1 MAMVGHRR
9 GGRRARRG
17 ARDRHHAGVAR
28 TDQLSLFG
36 IATAEGE
43 GSALG
48 SKSKSKSSAKS
59 KSKSSAK
66 SSAKS
71 KSSSVAGA
79 TVSADRWA
87 APLPEEPFFGPD
99 EDWGPPP
106 DVFEAL
112 APPGASSGRAAAPPF
127 SDALPEADPPLRG
140 SVARPAADPVAIL
153 SDVFGYS
160 AFRPGQRP
168 AIDALLAGRDA
179 VVVLPTGG
187 GKSLCYQVPAI
198 ALRRAGRGP
207 TLVVSPLIAL
217 MDDQVSALVA
227 RGVPAVALHSGNRD
241 RDWRAERDAARDATL
256 VYVSPEKLASAS
268 FRRFVRSLEPAAAA
282 VDEAHCVSEW
292 GHDFR
297 PEYRQ
302 LDLLKD
308 DLGVPVIALTATAT
322 PTVIDDV
329 ATALRL
335 RDPARVVGDFARPN
349 LRFSV
354 ELVRKDSA
362 RAARVVTLVK
372 DALAA
377 SPGRAV
383 VYAATRKRVQAVHDA
398 LKAAG
403 VKAGYYHAGRSASA
417 RANAAA
423 RFESGTTPVLVATTA
438 FGMGIDQPDV
448 RIVVH
453 ANAAGS
459 LAAYYQEAGRAGR
472 DGAPARCVLL
482 YSPVDAVTHARLRGK
497 VPAPGAEAGWTAMQD
512 YVYATSCRQAELV
525 RYFAGAV
532 PDDCGT
538 CDWCTDSEA
547 VVEAVTAARTAIAER
562 KKEKRAKAKA
572 DAAFSLTEE
581 QKDTC
586 IAFIDA
592 LRKPLGK
599 QLVAKGLRG
608 STAKAVKRKGL
619 AKNPHYGALKGIPEG
634 AVLDA
639 LSELLAEGRLVPK
652 GRKYPTLWL
661 PDKRVRPKADPS
673 KPKRRRAEKT
683 GLAGALERYRRAQA
697 RQRRWKPYQVFDNA
711 TLGRI
716 VAARPQNRVELL
728 AIKGLGDKRV
738 TSFGTAILELVREHA
753 D

>member
-1 MAMVGHRR
+1 M
-9 GGRRARRG
+9 
-17 ARDRHHAGVAR
+17 
-28 TDQLSLFG
+28 
-36 IATAEGE
+36 
-43 GSALG
+43 
-48 SKSKSKSSAKS
+48 
-59 KSKSSAK
+59 
-66 SSAKS
+66 
-71 KSSSVAGA
+71 
-79 TVSADRWA
+79 
-87 APLPEEPFFGPD
+87 PEAPFFADDDWGSPD
-99 EDWGPPP
+99 DDWGPPP
-106 DVFEAL
+106 DAFDVL
-112 APPGASSGRAAAPPF
+112 APPGASFDAAPSFAAAPSF
-127 SDALPEADPPLRG
+127 DAAASFAAPTFDAPAGAPLRG
-140 SVARPAADPVAIL
+140 LAERPTADPTAIL
-153 SDVFGYS
+153 RDVFGYPS
-160 AFRPGQRP
+160 FRAGQRE
-168 AIDALLAGRDA
+168 AIEPLLAGRDV

-217 MDDQVSALVA
+217 MDDQVGALVA
-227 RGVPAVALHSGNRD
+227 KGVPAVALHSGNRD
-241 RDWRAERDAARDATL
+241 RDWRAQRDAARDATL
-256 VYVSPEKLASAS
+256 VYASPEKLASAS

-302 LDLLKD
+302 LDHLKD
-308 DLGVPVIALTATAT
+308 DLDLPVIALTATAT
-322 PTVIDDV
+322 PQVIDEV
-329 ATALRL
+329 ASALHL
-335 RDPARVVGDFARPN
+335 RSPTRVVGDFARPN

-362 RAARVVTLVK
+362 RAARVVALVK
-372 DALAA
+372 EAGVHQGA
-377 SPGRAV
+377 GRAV

-403 VKAGYYHAGRSASA
+403 VKVGYYHAGRSASA

-423 RFESGTTPVLVATTA
+423 RFESGRTPVLVATTA

-448 RIVVH
+448 RLVVH

-472 DGAPARCVLL
+472 DGDPARCVLL

-525 RYFAGAV
+525 RYFAGRV
-532 PDDCGT
+532 PDDCGS

-547 VVEAVTAARTAIAER
+547 VVDAVETARTAIAE
-562 KKEKRAKAKA
+562 KKREKRTKAKA
-572 DAAFSLTEE
+572 DAAVSLTED

-586 IAFIDA
+586 IAFVDA

-619 AKNPHYGALKGIPEG
+619 ARNPHYGALKGIPEG

-639 LSELLAEGRLVPK
+639 LSELLAEGRLAPK
-652 GRKYPTLWL
+652 GRKYPTLWV
-661 PDKRVRPKADPS
+661 PDKPVRAKADPS
-673 KPKRRRAEKT
+673 KPKRRSPAKT

-716 VAARPQNRVELL
+716 VAARPANRSELL

-738 TSFGTAILELVREHA
+738 TSFGTAILELVREHPA
-753 D
+753 